1 MDRSEGRIDH
11 EEEIMRRY
19 ETTYILR
26 PNLGETL
33 FTEVIDR
40 TNDIIKNDGGAIISF
55 DRWGVKKL
63 AYEIKKENLGYYIY
77 FDFAAP
83 ATTVLEME
91 RIFRLD
97 DNVLRF
103 LTIKLADSIDQE
115 TIDTET
121 ELAAAEVLAQQEAAA
136 AESSETE
143 STAGKTTGED
153 TTKTEKEDIAEEKS
167 ETESAEEETKEET
180 PEETKAEEVA
190 EEEVTKVVEEVA
202 KEEET
207 EDTPSDDESSEE
219 DKK

>member
-1 MDRSEGRIDH
+1 
-11 EEEIMRRY
+11 MRRY

-26 PNLGETL
+26 PNLGESM

-40 TNDIIKNDGGAIISF
+40 TNDIIKNDGGAIISL
-55 DRWGVKKL
+55 DRLGVKKL

-115 TIDTET
+115 TIDTEI
-121 ELAAAEVLAQQEAAA
+121 ELAAAEVLAQQEAAT

-143 STAGKTTGED
+143 STVGETKGED
-153 TTKTEKEDIAEEKS
+153 TTETEKEDIAEEKS
-167 ETESAEEETKEET
+167 ETESAEEKTKEET

-190 EEEVTKVVEEVA
+190 EEEVTKVVEDVA
-202 KEEET
+202 EEESEKDTEAVEEEET
-207 EDTPSDDESSEE
+207 EDAPSDDESSEE